1 MAWHTILMQH
11 FLVVNHGISLLS
23 LVFSRY
29 THKPLGDCVYRENTS
44 DKWDISWLTTK
55 NRTRAA
61 ANCCHGKRGKRRH
74 FVSFVMN
81 ISGAEFEEHCFN
93 ISRDILYLVFYHF
106 SCKTYDVITF
116 LVDILVKRH
125 FSPF

>member
-1 MAWHTILMQH
+1 MNDNICMHASDAAVYVKQIC
-11 FLVVNHGISLLS
+11 LVI
-23 LVFSRY
+23 
-29 THKPLGDCVYRENTS
+29 D
-44 DKWDISWLTTK
+44 
-55 NRTRAA
+55 RTRAA
-61 ANCCHGKRGKRRH
+61 ANCCHGKRRKRRH

-81 ISGAEFEEHCFN
+81 ISGAEFAEHCFN

-116 LVDILVKRH
+116 LVDILLKRH